1 MTITN
6 DYANRQAGRKRVQRL
21 KKLIVAV
28 WAAAVVIPVVVCII
42 LGVRLYAA
50 NCEMKKLRELNERL
64 TSLEQEES
72 RAQGA
77 YSVSKIRETAG
88 NGRAVEVSG
97 AVAGV
102 GAPDESVETEGMRNV
117 YLTFDDG
124 PSEHTGEILDILKAY
139 EVKAT
144 FFVVGKPEER
154 YEKEYRR
161 IVEEG
166 HTLGMHSYSH
176 KYDEIYASLDNYKDD
191 LSRLQE
197 FLYEMT
203 GVWSRYCRLP
213 GGSSNTVSR
222 VDMHEVIEYLEGQ
235 DITYFDWNVESGD
248 TTSGKI
254 SAKRLV
260 ENCMDK
266 IGSLRNAV
274 VLMHDAA
281 DKDSTVLALP
291 ELIERIKELDDTQIL
306 PITDDTVPIHHQLN
320 ENE

>member
-1 MTITN
+1 M
-6 DYANRQAGRKRVQRL
+6 QRL

-28 WAAAVVIPVVVCII
+28 WAAAVLIPVVVCII

-50 NCEMKKLRELNERL
+50 NREMKKLRELNERL

-97 AVAGV
+97 TVAGV
-102 GAPDESVETEGMRNV
+102 GAPDESVETEGVRNV

-124 PSEHTGEILDILKAY
+124 PSENTGEILDILKAY

-197 FLYEMT
+197 FLYETT

-266 IGSLRNAV
+266 IGSLHNAV